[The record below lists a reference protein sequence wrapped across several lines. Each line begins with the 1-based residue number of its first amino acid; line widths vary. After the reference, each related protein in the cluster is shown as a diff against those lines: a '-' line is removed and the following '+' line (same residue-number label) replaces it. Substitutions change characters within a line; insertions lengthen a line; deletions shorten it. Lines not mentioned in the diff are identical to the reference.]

1 MDIVTNLSTAISLA
15 KRLREI
21 SKNIEEAEFK
31 NVLADLMSELADAKL
46 DAATVKEQLAA
57 LMEENQALKKQ
68 VSNSA
73 LSASNPPSGMKWG
86 LYQWGGEDGLF
97 CTACWDS
104 KSAKSRVTR
113 INKAGIMWQCPV
125 CKANFGR

>member
-31 NVLADLMSELADAKL
+31 NVLAELMSELADAKL
-46 DAATVKEQLAA
+46 DAASLKEKLAA
-57 LMEENQALKKQ
+57 LMEENLNLKSHFESAAK
-68 VSNSA
+68 SA
-73 LSASNPPSGMKWG
+73 LNPPSGTKHG
-86 LYQWGGEDGLF
+86 LYYWEDDESLY

-104 KSAKSRVTR
+104 KSAKSRVTS
-113 INKAGIMWQCPV
+113 INRAGIKWLCPV
-125 CKANFGR
+125 CKAYYG